1 MKLFL
6 NALLAGLLGLA
17 AVAQNEPN
25 QPAQPAPVQP
35 EVAPPADDDATPPA
49 DTPAPLPGAQPTTKA
64 AAIPAPVQNP
74 VVPAATNAAPSTTPR
89 VPAIPRQFP
98 RPLSTA
104 TNATAQPTA
113 PPAFPTLPA
122 PRPRAAGQPGGAAAV
137 PAAGAVPEAEV
148 TMSEDGT
155 EIINLRNMPIEQFL
169 GEYQG
174 VAQRIVLRGQN
185 LPLQGQIN
193 LSIPEG
199 LTLTREERL
208 QMYDTILALNGVT
221 MIPTGTKA
229 VLAVPSAQSLQE
241 GAAFSDKS
249 AKDYAEASQFVT
261 HVVQLKFADMQEAVD
276 TIKGFAKNPNG
287 ILGIPTTKTIVLR
300 DYAINVKRMLE
311 VLEKIDIEVD
321 QDFVFEVIPIRY
333 GKVEEVYATVSSVT
347 GGGGGGGFIGSGTTG
362 TTGRAGR
369 FGTGSAMGGGGRFGS
384 QSSRSSR
391 NSRSGIYGGNQFN
404 QQQLNQGGI
413 QNQPGGQT
421 FQGRLNQTAR
431 GAGGGG
437 GAGSYLLGDLEI
449 TPDMRSNSL
458 IVYGTKKDIAQLK
471 KVLEKVDTLLAQ
483 VLIEGVIMDVTLSD
497 GLDYGLSVGQRPASL
512 GGGVVGGGGMNNGN
526 NSLGA
531 INGFLGGA
539 TNFAAAD
546 GLTYFSRLNKTWDA
560 TLTALAEDGK
570 ANIIQRPRILTSHA
584 VPASFFVGSTVPF
597 ISGSYFGGSGI
608 AGSQSYYDRQDVGI
622 GLEVTPFIT
631 PDKLVVMEITQTIEE
646 LVGDP
651 PTNAND
657 PPPSTAKR
665 EATSQLSVRSGDAV
679 LLGGFMRNDS
689 RTSHSGVP
697 FLKDIPVL
705 GYLFKSHQ
713 SSKSRSE
720 LMVLI
725 KPTVLSSPEE
735 AAKLADAQRV
745 DSPAIR
751 ELEKD
756 FEQQDAALQKK
767 VNRKTGKGGK
777 GKSVTSDPP
786 KEVVAPTPLRVGA
799 P

>member
-1 MKLFL
+1 VKLFL

-25 QPAQPAPVQP
+25 QPAQPVPVQP
-35 EVAPPADDDATPPA
+35 EVAPPADDDTTPPA
-49 DTPAPLPGAQPTTKA
+49 DTPAPLPGAQPTTKPA
-64 AAIPAPVQNP
+64 VIPAPVQNP
-74 VVPAATNAAPSTTPR
+74 VVPAATNAAPATTPR

-122 PRPRAAGQPGGAAAV
+122 PRPRAAGQPGGAV
-137 PAAGAVPEAEV
+137 PAAAGGAAEPV
-148 TMSEDGT
+148 VEMSEDGT
-155 EIINLRNMPIEQFL
+155 DVISLKNMPIEQFL

-199 LTLTREERL
+199 LVLTREERL

-369 FGTGSAMGGGGRFGS
+369 FGTGGVGGGTGRFGS

-404 QQQLNQGGI
+404 QQQFNQGTAI

-421 FQGRLNQTAR
+421 FQNRLNQVGR

-497 GLDYGLSVGQRPASL
+497 GLNYGLTVGQRPKSL
-512 GGGVVGGGGMNNGN
+512 GGSAVGGGAINNGN

-539 TNFAAAD
+539 TNFAASD
-546 GLTYFSRLNKTWDA
+546 GLTYFTRLNQTWDA
-560 TLTALAEDGK
+560 TLTALADDGK

-597 ISGSYFGGSGI
+597 ISGSYFGVTGSG
-608 AGSQSYYDRQDVGI
+608 SSSYYDRQDVGI

-651 PTNAND
+651 PTDAND

-705 GYLFKSHQ
+705 GYLFKSHN

-756 FEQQDAALQKK
+756 FELQDAALQKK
-767 VNRKTGKGGK
+767 VNRKTGKGSK
-777 GKSVTSDPP
+777 GKSVTDDPP
-786 KEVVAPTPLRVGA
+786 K
-799 P
+799 